1 MSRLRSARAG
11 SSPSRS
17 VPARSAVRPPTKG
30 GGVFV
35 QTPKSDI
42 YVALLGISVGALV
55 LGFLFLI
62 LELNRYGFST
72 KPTASLSVDS
82 PLRLAVAAPLVQS
95 PFLTKA

>member
-11 SSPSRS
+11 SSSSRS
-17 VPARSAVRPPTKG
+17 IPARSAVRPPKG

-35 QTPKSDI
+35 QTPKSDV

-72 KPTASLSVDS
+72 KPTASISVHS
-82 PLRLAVAAPLVQS
+82 PVRVA
-95 PFLTKA
+95 